1 LDPEPEDFQKDLLL
15 GLCDAVWRLSTGGT
29 RGWPAGAMATPN
41 TVKKFKYLI
50 NISILKHKNY
60 HFTYFL

>member
-1 LDPEPEDFQKDLLL
+1 MRHPHLAIFSQSRRRMHYGSE
-15 GLCDAVWRLSTGGT
+15 LCTGGT

>member
-1 LDPEPEDFQKDLLL
+1 ML
-15 GLCDAVWRLSTGGT
+15 AVAATDGT

-50 NISILKHKNY
+50 NISILKQKNY
-60 HFTYFL
+60 HFTYFYDNIMTF